1 MNTNFQ
7 LQGTGMDSFSALT
20 ETENSLVGNNED
32 ILIDEI
38 HKVFQMIDG
47 GKGYLEVSEILD
59 LQANIAESKTIH
71 KSHSYRGGRQTEQG

>member
-1 MNTNFQ
+1 
-7 LQGTGMDSFSALT
+7 MDSFSALT
-20 ETENSLVGNNED
+20 ETDNSLVGNTGD

-59 LQANIAESKTIH
+59 LQANIAESKSVLNSH
-71 KSHSYRGGRQTEQG
+71 KYRRGSQTEQG